1 MPPRCTPPSQLPD
14 APAARRAPAQQRSRE
29 RQERILQAAREL
41 IAETGSDRVKMN
53 EVAERAGISIGSLYQ
68 YFPDKQA
75 IVRTLAEHYTAETY
89 RCVEMALVG
98 VQDIDGLLAAYATLV
113 DQYHALFLAE
123 PVMRDISHAMQSD
136 KQLEAVVMAECMASG
151 NLLAEALQRAHPR
164 GDPKVLKSTA
174 LLIWQLGESTMRLAV
189 AQSRA
194 EGARL
199 VEAYKR
205 MTLRAIAQP

>member
-1 MPPRCTPPSQLPD
+1 MSITHVYNMIDTHVLKSRCFHPLFHQRGCSMPPRGKPPTSLPD
-14 APAARRAPAQQRSRE
+14 APVARRAPAQQRSRE

-41 IAETGSDRVKMN
+41 IAETGSDRVRMN

-113 DQYHALFLAE
+113 DQYHALFLA
-123 PVMRDISHAMQSD
+123 
-136 KQLEAVVMAECMASG
+136 
-151 NLLAEALQRAHPR
+151 
-164 GDPKVLKSTA
+164 
-174 LLIWQLGESTMRLAV
+174 
-189 AQSRA
+189 
-194 EGARL
+194 
-199 VEAYKR
+199 
-205 MTLRAIAQP
+205 